1 MPGDHDHCRGFSL
14 SLGKTPV
21 KHISCRSNLHEYG
34 RVTTAWPSAFGDAP
48 HTRHGRPLPPIQP
61 VKCPHVAQ
69 QGTWKASD
77 FHIRRSFINAMAPCP
92 SKQSLWVGRV
102 REGVFCCQGGWVA
115 EIELSGSGRGGG
127 GHLSISPIRRPPAR
141 DLPSVGCRTSWVTG
155 PMERACILSTTMC
168 LSLSAI

>member
-1 MPGDHDHCRGFSL
+1 MMPGDHDHCRGFSL

-127 GHLSISPIRRPPAR
+127 GGTFPFRLFAGPRPAICHPWAVAPAGSQV
-141 DLPSVGCRTSWVTG
+141 PWSVHAFCRQ
-155 PMERACILSTTMC
+155 PCA
-168 LSLSAI
+168 